1 MITKILFKPVSI
13 AQHVVGGVARG
24 GLHGAVA
31 VARRILPGDQDDNR
45 PVDESPRVSTEP
57 VHQPPS
63 PTTTTKRAT
72 TNTMPAKKAAAKR
85 AAAKKSAT
93 PKTSAPKKPAAT
105 LDEGPAPVDDDPVV
119 YSTGPDVTTHV
130 SKDDLR
136 P

>member
-119 YSTGPDVTTHV
+119 YSTGPDVKTNV

>member
-1 MITKILFKPVSI
+1 MITKILHKPVSI
-13 AQHVVGGVARG
+13 AQHVVGGVARV

-31 VARRILPGDQDDNR
+31 VARRILPGDQDNR
-45 PVDESPRVSTEP
+45 SEDASPKVSTEP
-57 VHQPPS
+57 VRQPPS

-85 AAAKKSAT
+85 AAVKKSAA
-93 PKTSAPKKPAAT
+93 PKRTTPKKPAAT
-105 LDEGPAPVDDDPVV
+105 LDEGPAPVDEDPIV
-119 YSTGPDVTTHV
+119 YSTGPDVTTNV

>member
-1 MITKILFKPVSI
+1 M
-13 AQHVVGGVARG
+13 
-24 GLHGAVA
+24 
-31 VARRILPGDQDDNR
+31 ARRVLPGDQDNQQEDA
-45 PVDESPRVSTEP
+45 SPKVSTEP

-85 AAAKKSAT
+85 AAAKKTAAPKSTT
-93 PKTSAPKKPAAT
+93 PKKTAAT
-105 LDEGPAPVDDDPVV
+105 LDEGPAPVEEDPIV
-119 YSTGPDVTTHV
+119 YSTGPDVTTNV